1 MGGARDRTLKVSPKL
16 VVGLVIAAGAAF
28 FGYQTYADKVAADE
42 LKTYETA
49 AVMRMD
55 LKKTVSATGTVQP
68 KDSVE
73 VSSKITARIK
83 EVLVSENDEVK
94 AGQTVAI
101 LDGKDFEAKRDQA
114 SFRLTNAEQKL
125 NRIQRLY
132 SIGAKS
138 KEELEDAE
146 YEYDTAKSLLEE
158 TESDVAETVIV
169 APMDG
174 VVVGEPKTAG
184 SMATQG
190 SDNPTVIMR
199 IADLSEKQI
208 KAKVDETDIGEVKV
222 GEAATFTVDAFTD
235 KTFEA
240 EVVKISQTD
249 TANSWDL
256 DKSSSSS
263 SSSSNAVIYYYVT
276 LAAPDPTNL
285 LLPAMTAR
293 LEIVV
298 GEVKGAI
305 CVPIAAL
312 KTDANGSY
320 VERITKSGDP
330 KLGDVAEKVY
340 VTAGLYGEEYVEV
353 TPKVLSTAEG
363 TSSTLRE
370 GDQVSVSYEAEAKKK
385 TTSNNQPRRMG
396 PPM

>member
-1 MGGARDRTLKVSPKL
+1 MKFKIIALL
-16 VVGLVIAAGAAF
+16 LAIAAAIG
-28 FGYQTYADKVAADE
+28 GYVFYNQKSQAEEV
-42 LKTYETA
+42 KTYETSP
-49 AVMRMD
+49 VVRMD

-68 KDSVE
+68 RDSVE

-83 EVLVSENDEVK
+83 EVLVSENDTVT

-114 SFRLTNAEQKL
+114 KFKLTNAEQKL

-132 SIGAKS
+132 NIGAKS

-158 TESDVAETVIV
+158 TESDVAETVIT

-199 IADLSEKQI
+199 IADLSEKLI
-208 KAKVDETDIGEVKV
+208 KAKVDETDIGSVKV
-222 GEAATFTVDAFTD
+222 GENAIFTVDAYPDAKFKAYVT
-235 KTFEA
+235 
-240 EVVKISQTD
+240 KISQTD
-249 TANSWDL
+249 TANSWDV
-256 DKSSSSS
+256 DNSSSSS

-276 LAAPDPTNL
+276 LEAPDPDNQ

-293 LEIVV
+293 LDITV
-298 GEVKGAI
+298 GEVNNAL

-312 KTDANGSY
+312 KTDKEGSY
-320 VERITKSGDP
+320 VEKITKAPKGQQGDI
-330 KLGDVAEKVY
+330 AEKVY
-340 VTAGLYGEEYVEV
+340 VTAGLYGEEYVEII
-353 TPKVLSTAEG
+353 PKNTNTVELQA
-363 TSSTLRE
+363 
-370 GDQVSVSYEAEAKKK
+370 GDNVSVSYEAEQKK
-385 TTSNNQPRRMG
+385 TTSGQRRMG
-396 PPM
+396 PPI